1 MPYPPHRLGLIL
13 ATGLGLAT
21 SPHVSQ
27 AAILDFH
34 WNGLFTMLS
43 PDGAALENSSLPKGA
58 NRFQT
63 PIDGTLQIDTLAG
76 TGQVLMVPFFFF
88 GNPQPALASGFE
100 LQAIG
105 DGMGG
110 SGSLLLANLLF
121 NWNSGIGIPVSMV
134 LDAAGLYGAIASGG
148 LTVGSQITATGA
160 NPASDGTWIGGLNY
174 LTLGPTPI
182 ATTDWNTSLIPGCT
196 LGDCLYFDSVGTL
209 PLVTDTAANAW
220 RYEVG
225 TAQLL
230 GDGIGVGGSPML
242 DGPFQGYNIN
252 FDFTELTV
260 TAIAEVPLPAALWL
274 FGAGLLGLLGSAWR
288 GGNQNQQG
296 GQ

>member
-1 MPYPPHRLGLIL
+1 MPYPSRRLGIAL
-13 ATGLGLAT
+13 ATGLSLAT
-21 SPHVSQ
+21 ISPARQ

-43 PDGAALENSSLPKGA
+43 PDGEALENTSLPKGM
-58 NRFQT
+58 RFQT
-63 PIDGTLQIDTLAG
+63 PIDGTLRIDTLAG
-76 TGQVLMVPFFFF
+76 TGQVLMEPFFFF
-88 GNPQPALASGFE
+88 GGPQPALASGFE

-148 LTVGSQITATGA
+148 LAVGSQITATGA
-160 NPASDGTWIGGLNY
+160 NPASDGTWTGQGFDY
-174 LTLGPTPI
+174 LALGPTPI
-182 ATTDWNTSLIPGCT
+182 ATTDWNTSPIPGCT
-196 LGDCLYFDSVGTL
+196 LGDCLYLSNVGTL

-220 RYEVG
+220 RYEMG

-230 GDGIGVGGSPML
+230 GDGTGVGGSPML
-242 DGPFQGYNIN
+242 DGSFQGFNIN
-252 FDFTELTV
+252 FDFTDLTV
-260 TAIAEVPLPAALWL
+260 TGIEVPLPAALWL
-274 FGAGLLGLLGSAWR
+274 FGTGLLGLLGGAWR
-288 GGNQNQQG
+288 DGNQDRQG